1 MQASMAGRLVPL
13 EEAVAEAVAEALA
26 IADEV
31 LTGVKG

>member
-13 EEAVAEAVAEALA
+13 EEAVAEALA